1 MLGLIDESMESGAS
15 LDAACDTIGISAK
28 SIRRWRRKGIG
39 DDNRAGPLKTPDNEL
54 SSEERAEVLKVLNS
68 PEYRDLSPWQVVAT
82 LADRGDYL
90 ASESTMYRILRAEK
104 MQKHREPTRES
115 KKRYRPDEKVATA
128 PNQVW
133 SWDITYL
140 PSPVRGAYYYLYMVV
155 DVFSRKVVAKQVHDC
170 ELGELAAKMIKA
182 ACEREGVSEDQLVI
196 HADNGSPMKSATLLA
211 MLLMLGVAKSFSRPS
226 VSNDNP
232 FSESI
237 FRTVKCRP
245 GYPKKPFASLEAAR
259 IWVEEFVEWYNNKH
273 HHSGISFVTPGERHQ
288 GLDAGILEARKN
300 VYEAA
305 RKRNPN
311 RWSGRTRAW
320 NRVDVVR
327 LNPRPGVA

>member
-1 MLGLIDESMESGAS
+1 MESGAS

-39 DDNRAGPLKTPDNEL
+39 DDNRAGPQKAPDNEL

-68 PEYRDLSPWQVVAT
+68 PEFRDLSPWQVVAK
-82 LADRGDYL
+82 
-90 ASESTMYRILRAEK
+90 E
-104 MQKHREPTRES
+104 
-115 KKRYRPDEKVATA
+115 
-128 PNQVW
+128 
-133 SWDITYL
+133 
-140 PSPVRGAYYYLYMVV
+140 
-155 DVFSRKVVAKQVHDC
+155 VHDC
-170 ELGELAAKMIKA
+170 ELGELAAKMIKS

-288 GLDAGILEARKN
+288 GLDAGILDARKT